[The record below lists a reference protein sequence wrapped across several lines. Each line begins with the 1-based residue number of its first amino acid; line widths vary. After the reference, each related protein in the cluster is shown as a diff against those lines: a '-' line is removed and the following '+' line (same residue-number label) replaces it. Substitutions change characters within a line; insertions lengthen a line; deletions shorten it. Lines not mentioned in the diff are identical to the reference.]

1 MMRRLA
7 LSFLILP
14 VAVAAEPAGREVLVA
29 PPLAGFV
36 TGHEASGER
45 GSIREEVPRG
55 ETVQAWTRMV
65 TTQRFTGL
73 ARIKPPM
80 LYVRDSLA
88 GLPRACPGARISPIA
103 VARVSGRSAARVQ
116 VDCPRSAG
124 GRPETFILLAVSGPS
139 GDMHVKQVAW
149 RGGTTPQGLAWG
161 RGFLAGVALCTAA
174 SREPACRLI

>member
-1 MMRRLA
+1 MRWLA
-7 LSFLILP
+7 LSI
-14 VAVAAEPAGREVLVA
+14 VAIPLTVAAQPDVREALVA

-36 TGHEASGER
+36 TGHEARGER
-45 GSIREEVPRG
+45 GSIREEIPRG
-55 ETVQAWTRMV
+55 ETVQTWSRMV

-88 GLPRACPGARISPIA
+88 GLPRACPGSRISPIA
-103 VARVSGRSAARVQ
+103 ATRVSGRSAARVQ

-161 RGFLAGVALCTAA
+161 RGFLASVALCTAA
-174 SREPACRLI
+174 SREPACR